1 MYTQQYNVN
10 KHQQNASFKEYPN
23 RIAIQQMQKIQENE
37 KSINKNN
44 FIQNNSSYLDKLI
57 PALLFLLLSQDKIDN
72 DEICYLII
80 AGILTL

>member
-10 KHQQNASFKEYPN
+10 KHQQNTSFKEYPN

-37 KSINKNN
+37 RSINKNN

-57 PALLFLLLSQDKIDN
+57 PALLFLLLSEDKIDN